1 MYTHTICVLI
11 FFALCNLSAINCNL
25 CAGRS
30 RRLVSFFVLSL
41 RGVIPETIRGY
52 RQCRRRQEID
62 GKCYKIDGKCYMA
75 KRYL

>member
-30 RRLVSFFVLSL
+30 RRLVSFFVLSS
-41 RGVIPETIRGY
+41 RVKFRKQSEGTDNAGE
-52 RQCRRRQEID
+52 
-62 GKCYKIDGKCYMA
+62 GKKLTENA
-75 KRYL
+75 TRLTENAT